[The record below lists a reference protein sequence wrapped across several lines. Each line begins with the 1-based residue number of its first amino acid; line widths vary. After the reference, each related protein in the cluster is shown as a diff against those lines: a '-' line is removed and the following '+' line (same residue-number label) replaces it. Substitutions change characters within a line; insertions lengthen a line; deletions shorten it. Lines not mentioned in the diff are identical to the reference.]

1 MGHLFTFI
9 DDVITIFVDESDEKI
24 ICKIKMELESESI
37 NSRLF
42 VSIKPNLFFFFLPI
56 NKPSSAATKY
66 DLNTK

>member
-9 DDVITIFVDESDEKI
+9 DGLITIVVDESDEKI

-37 NSRLF
+37 NSRLC
-42 VSIKPNLFFFFLPI
+42 VPIKPTLFVFFPPI
-56 NKPSSAATKY
+56 NKPSSTATEN